1 MARKLSIG
9 RRATDEAR
17 TTSRCAL
24 KAHQE
29 QVGRG
34 MSKLSD
40 QGPETVYGLSSL
52 SVVFFTRR
60 HASTFSPGD

>member
-29 QVGRG
+29 HVGRG
-34 MSKLSD
+34 MSKLPD
-40 QGPETVYGLSSL
+40 QGPETV
-52 SVVFFTRR
+52 
-60 HASTFSPGD
+60 